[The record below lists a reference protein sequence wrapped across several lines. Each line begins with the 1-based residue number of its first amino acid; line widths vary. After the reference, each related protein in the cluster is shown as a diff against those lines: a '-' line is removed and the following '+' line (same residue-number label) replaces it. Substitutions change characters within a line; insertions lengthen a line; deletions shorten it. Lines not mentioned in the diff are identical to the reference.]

1 MIDLIKAI
9 KITWTKYSLKFERGV
24 FLEGDLNTANLD
36 IGIEDFVEGS
46 HLKLTF
52 YNDNEKKLYTLEEH
66 NLQKNTVI
74 KIPNEVLQV
83 PGTVFV
89 RMTQEKG
96 EQILQATEEIY
107 FYVVKKKTMSS

>member
-1 MIDLIKAI
+1 MNDLNKTIKVI
-9 KITWTKYSLKFERGV
+9 WSKNDLYSTREV
-24 FLEGDLNTANLD
+24 FLEGDLNIANMD
-36 IGIEDFVEGS
+36 IDIEDFVEGS
-46 HLKLTF
+46 CLKLTF
-52 YNDNEKKLYTLEEH
+52 YNENEEKLYTLKEE

-107 FYVVKKKTMSS
+107 FYVVKKKPMSS